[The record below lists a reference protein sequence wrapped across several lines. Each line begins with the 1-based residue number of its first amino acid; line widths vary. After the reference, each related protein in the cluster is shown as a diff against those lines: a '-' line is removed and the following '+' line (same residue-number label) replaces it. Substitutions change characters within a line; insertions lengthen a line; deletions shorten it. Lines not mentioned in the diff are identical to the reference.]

1 MGGLHG
7 VSPMPPMPPPMP
19 PPDRLADSYD
29 RQVFTLVD
37 RLTALVEPVL
47 ILLPA
52 AAVGV
57 IAFATVLPI
66 LQVGKDL

>member
-1 MGGLHG
+1 MQVFALGQESGNLEDLL
-7 VSPMPPMPPPMP
+7 
-19 PPDRLADSYD
+19 DRLADGYD
-29 RQVFTLVD
+29 SQVSTLVD

-47 ILLPA
+47 ILALA
-52 AAVGV
+52 VAVGV